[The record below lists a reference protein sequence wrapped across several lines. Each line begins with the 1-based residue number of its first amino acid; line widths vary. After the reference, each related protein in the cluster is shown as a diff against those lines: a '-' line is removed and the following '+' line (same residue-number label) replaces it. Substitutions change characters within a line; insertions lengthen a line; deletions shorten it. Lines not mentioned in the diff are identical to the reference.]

1 MPFRDNIEKE
11 VSGLYLTTIGRSP
24 DSAGVAYWVD
34 QVMIGNLTVAQ
45 VGQSFFDQPEVQ
57 AKYNGLS
64 TTALVES
71 VYQNV
76 LGRDAEQAGLDYW
89 AGQLDTGAFT
99 KDRFIEAI
107 NNGATGDDASRLA
120 NLKDVGFYYMKEVG
134 TKIDLASSVL
144 ASVTSDKATVTEAL
158 KLVEYYSQFSSSF
171 PNTDLQTVNS
181 WKSLSILDTYNI
193 SENAGGSSIDL
204 WNTSGLFSTQTTNM
218 YATYST
224 PTFIDD
230 TVNNTDA
237 TTTDSGGLPPIPQV
251 PLSSAFNDIDD
262 YIIINQTID
271 FYIAWFKFFRII
283 I

>member
-271 FYIAWFKFFRII
+271 FYIA
-283 I
+283 